1 MVDDEKPELQG
12 ELKQPVGTFR
22 SSIPGRGRDVAI
34 DLGSSTTLVYVRG
47 KGIVLEEPSVI
58 AIDRASGQVVAIGKE
73 AAQMLE
79 RVPDRIQVVRPLRR
93 GTVADFD
100 TTEAMLKHFL
110 AKAIGRRP
118 LAKPR
123 VIATVSYGSSQVEKR
138 AVLQA
143 VQQAGAREAY
153 LIEEPL
159 AAAMGAELPV
169 DEATG
174 SMIINIGGGRAEV
187 AVLALG
193 GVVNAASTSAAGD
206 AWDEAIKDY
215 LRRECG
221 LEIGGRTAENL
232 KKKWGYACD
241 PPPGSTAEITGIHAV
256 TGLPKKMEVS
266 AQQLTEALSHPLS
279 TLIHLARRVYER
291 TSPQLASDII
301 ENGIVMT
308 GGGALLKNLDK
319 LLSQELTLPVKLADH
334 PIQCAVRGAGKALT
348 QTAALSQLALYR
360 A

>member
-1 MVDDEKPELQG
+1 MADEKPGSASEPR
-12 ELKQPVGTFR
+12 QPIGIFR
-22 SSIPGRGRDVAI
+22 KSIPGQGRDVAI
-34 DLGSSTTLVYVRG
+34 DMGSSTTLVYVRG
-47 KGIVLEEPSVI
+47 KGIVLQEPSVI
-58 AIDRASGQVVAIGKE
+58 AIDKASGDVVAIGKE

-79 RVPDRIQVVRPLRR
+79 RVPDTIEVIRPLRR

-100 TTEAMLKHFL
+100 TTERMLKHFL
-110 AKAIGRRP
+110 FKAIGKRP

-123 VIATVSYGSSQVEKR
+123 VITTVSYGSSQVEKR

-143 VQQAGAREAY
+143 VQQAGTREAY

-159 AAAMGAELPV
+159 AAAMGAHLPV

-174 SMIINIGGGRAEV
+174 SMVINIGGGRAEI

-193 GVVNAASTSAAGD
+193 GVVNATSTSEAGD

-215 LRRECG
+215 LRREYL
-221 LEIGGRTAENL
+221 LEVGGPTAEKL
-232 KKKWGYACD
+232 KKQSGFACD
-241 PPPGSTAEITGIHAV
+241 PPPGAKTEITGIHTV
-256 TGLPKKMEVS
+256 TGLPKKVEIT
-266 AQQLTEALSHPLS
+266 AQDITEALSHPLW
-279 TLIHLARRVYER
+279 TLIHMASRVFER

-308 GGGALLKNLDK
+308 GGGAMLKNLDK
-319 LLSQELTLPVKLADH
+319 LLSQELALPVRVADR
-334 PIQCAVRGAGKALT
+334 PIECAALGAGKALT
-348 QTAALSQLALYR
+348 QTASLSQLALYR